1 MTRRG
6 SRRSALRDRAP
17 PLRAA
22 PEARRWSTPRSSTV
36 VWGPVFPG
44 GLCGIPPPNWDPE
57 YPLRRPRTFPP
68 GRNPPNRPGIGEC
81 DPGVWNREVLAPGIS
96 PPPPLRWAGG
106 LHPRAAPRVPPRDH
120 QRVSE
125 ARHEKWE
132 KCDND

>member
-6 SRRSALRDRAP
+6 SRRSALHDRAP
-17 PLRAA
+17 PASGSGSEEVVDA
-22 PEARRWSTPRSSTV
+22 GVYHV

-44 GLCGIPPPNWDPE
+44 GLCGTPPPNWDPE
-57 YPLRRPRTFPP
+57 YPLCRPRTFPP

-81 DPGVWNREVLAPGIS
+81 IPGVWNREVLTPDIS
-96 PPPPLRWAGG
+96 PLPPLRWAGG

-120 QRVSE
+120 WRVSE

-132 KCDND
+132 KYDND